1 MVLYSAFY
9 MAQKYFL
16 LKKYMHMY
24 IRRDGGRKIFVGY
37 VMQMFYGRIP
47 MRVNRNQ
54 REPLKPKKH
63 FLYDGFQ
70 TYQYN
75 SPDLRTWRM
84 DVSERNP
91 NKKDPL
97 MFARENKEKCT
108 DLAEQEVQRVR
119 SAKVYF
125 ALEVMFSR
133 ERDGQRQK
141 IRHFFHYKNN
151 QPHLFMRPAG

>member
-1 MVLYSAFY
+1 
-9 MAQKYFL
+9 
-16 LKKYMHMY
+16 
-24 IRRDGGRKIFVGY
+24 
-37 VMQMFYGRIP
+37 
-47 MRVNRNQ
+47 
-54 REPLKPKKH
+54 
-63 FLYDGFQ
+63 
-70 TYQYN
+70 
-75 SPDLRTWRM
+75 M
-84 DVSERNP
+84 DVSERNS

-133 ERDGQRQK
+133 ERDGQRQE
-141 IRHFFHYKNN
+141 IRHFFHDKNN